1 MVQNE
6 LSKGD
11 SQRLEKVSKAREK
24 ESSALSKLSSDK
36 VANELE
42 TQLGLPS
49 ETIISQKELESQ
61 VQELTQTTIE
71 AARNFPRDTALLVNA
86 YDELGEN
93 ALANT
98 LINTINKADKEVM
111 QGVQKEFTNLIQQ
124 ENEQSTQSV
133 DEVAQTQQELDEA
146 QILQQS
152 DDNAQ
157 MILGDEVNDE
167 LKGPRQ

>member
-11 SQRLEKVSKAREK
+11 LQRLEKVSKAREK

-36 VANELE
+36 VANDLE

-61 VQELTQTTIE
+61 VQELTQITID
-71 AARNFPRDTALLVNA
+71 AARNFPRDTALLVYA
-86 YDELGEN
+86 YDKCGEN

-98 LINTINKADKEVM
+98 LINTINKADKKVM

-124 ENEQSTQSV
+124 ESEQSTQSI
-133 DEVAQTQQELDEA
+133 DEVIQTQQELDET
-146 QILQQS
+146 QILQQG
-152 DDNAQ
+152 DDN
-157 MILGDEVNDE
+157 V
-167 LKGPRQ
+167 